1 MATLLQRQFSN
12 RAYWEKRER
21 EAREK
26 YLRSEAQQ
34 LAEIDKI
41 YRQMYQWAE
50 DEINRF
56 YGKYAGLE
64 GIDITDAKKRVSA
77 EDVKAFEEKAAKY
90 VKDRNFSDQASAEL
104 RLYNAT
110 MKINRLELLKAQ
122 IGLGLVD
129 GFNEMDLY
137 EESELTERAIEE
149 ITRQAGILGTS
160 LTDADTVA
168 RAKQIVNATFYNAT
182 FSQRI
187 WSHCDNL
194 SSAIAI
200 ELQKGLI
207 AGVGS
212 RQMATNLRKVYNVSV
227 NDAHRLMVTELRRVQ
242 TDVAMDSY
250 KDANITQYMYMAV
263 NPKACP
269 ICKRLNN
276 KIYEVKGAE
285 VGNPDHPLPPMHPR
299 CHCTTAPYIDEAEYE
314 AWLNFIEAGGST
326 AEWDALD
333 PQEKARLIGRPTEQR
348 TLQDEL
354 IDAYEYHRTANNLTS
369 ASYQDML
376 DKGIDNVVTA
386 DLGNLGTKDL
396 FTDTLTGLMRRYDT
410 PLQKISLMDKTEAA
424 LGSFA
429 SVRHNYEA
437 GRAELIINPA
447 KCSNKEKL
455 LSRIKELCESG
466 YAVKVRESD
475 YGKYI
480 ATHEFAHT
488 LLGNRDPLDNNRNFV
503 GEDYKKLRKA
513 RAEIENIYA
522 EYKTELANLN
532 ANYKNAEKQ
541 FIQDF
546 DADAGKRARE
556 YKAQYDKIKLS
567 DYSLENKDEFM
578 AEAFTHSELSD
589 IDNSYANRVRKV
601 LDDNFRR

>member
-26 YLRSEAQQ
+26 YLRTEAQQ

-56 YGKYAGLE
+56 YGKYAGIE

-137 EESELTERAIEE
+137 EESELTTRAIEE

-160 LTDADTVA
+160 LTEADTVA

-242 TDVAMDSY
+242 TDVALDSY

-299 CHCTTAPYIDEAEYE
+299 CHCTTAPWQDPAEYE
-314 AWLNFIEAGGST
+314 AWLNWLESGGTT
-326 AEWDALD
+326 AEWDAL
-333 PQEKARLIGRPTEQR
+333 PAAERARLINDTKPQEPASTQIEWSEAGEEMRNHLES
-348 TLQDEL
+348 
-354 IDAYEYHRTANNLTS
+354 ANIKRVEVKRFDT
-369 ASYQDML
+369 QP
-376 DKGIDNVVTA
+376 
-386 DLGNLGTKDL
+386 
-396 FTDTLTGLMRRYDT
+396 TDT
-410 PLQKISLMDKTEAA
+410 E
-424 LGSFA
+424 
-429 SVRHNYEA
+429 
-437 GRAELIINPA
+437 IINRLAGGDQTKGSCHSVACAYIGNKMGLDVLDFRGGEAREAWA
-447 KCSNKEKL
+447 KLYSKIPELNGVNSTVVKDATITNSIKL
-455 LSRIKELCESG
+455 LSKVEEGKEYLFVGGRHTSIVRRRNGELEYLELQAKANNGWKSFTKNDIIGTPLYAQQPTVEGTLKRRFGGGKRNCKYG
-466 YAVKVRESD
+466 YLVEADSL
-475 YGKYI
+475 YQS
-480 ATHEFAHT
+480 TEFAD
-488 LLGNRDPLDNNRNFV
+488 LLSYVNTA
-503 GEDYKKLRKA
+503 ESKQKKGINGTVK
-513 RAEIENIYA
+513 
-522 EYKTELANLN
+522 
-532 ANYKNAEKQ
+532 
-541 FIQDF
+541 
-546 DADAGKRARE
+546 
-556 YKAQYDKIKLS
+556 
-567 DYSLENKDEFM
+567 
-578 AEAFTHSELSD
+578 
-589 IDNSYANRVRKV
+589 
-601 LDDNFRR
+601 

>member
-1 MATLLQRQFSN
+1 MIISMATLLQRQFSN

-26 YLRSEAQQ
+26 YLRTETQQ

-56 YGKYAGLE
+56 YGKYAGIE

-137 EESELTERAIEE
+137 EESELTTRAIEE

-160 LTDADTVA
+160 LTEADTVA

-242 TDVAMDSY
+242 TDVALDSY

-285 VGNPDHPLPPMHPR
+285 VGNEDHPLPPMHPR
-299 CHCTTAPYIDEAEYE
+299 CHCTTAPYLDEAEYE
-314 AWLNFIEAGGST
+314 AWLNTF
-326 AEWDALD
+326 
-333 PQEKARLIGRPTEQR
+333 
-348 TLQDEL
+348 
-354 IDAYEYHRTANNLTS
+354 
-369 ASYQDML
+369 
-376 DKGIDNVVTA
+376 
-386 DLGNLGTKDL
+386 
-396 FTDTLTGLMRRYDT
+396 
-410 PLQKISLMDKTEAA
+410 
-424 LGSFA
+424 
-429 SVRHNYEA
+429 
-437 GRAELIINPA
+437 
-447 KCSNKEKL
+447 
-455 LSRIKELCESG
+455 
-466 YAVKVRESD
+466 
-475 YGKYI
+475 
-480 ATHEFAHT
+480 
-488 LLGNRDPLDNNRNFV
+488 
-503 GEDYKKLRKA
+503 
-513 RAEIENIYA
+513 
-522 EYKTELANLN
+522 
-532 ANYKNAEKQ
+532 
-541 FIQDF
+541 
-546 DADAGKRARE
+546 
-556 YKAQYDKIKLS
+556 
-567 DYSLENKDEFM
+567 
-578 AEAFTHSELSD
+578 
-589 IDNSYANRVRKV
+589 
-601 LDDNFRR
+601 